1 METKQLKPLPVGIQ
15 TFDKLIEGG
24 YFYVDKTE
32 CIYRMIKFCKYLHL
46 NRPRKFGKSL
56 LISTLQSYFEGR
68 KELFKGLA
76 IEQLEK
82 EWKEHPVLRFDMSQG
97 RDCSSAKE
105 LEQLISSLLAYYEA
119 IYCPKPSE
127 DSMLT
132 IRLNHL
138 IQEAYAQT
146 GQRVVVL
153 IDDYDASLLNVL
165 HDEKVYTAYFRVIL
179 DFFSPLKACDPYL
192 EFILLT
198 GTTRYSS
205 PILSGV
211 LNNLSSISMNPEFAD
226 ICGIT
231 EEEMQT
237 QMSDYMDGFVE
248 AQGIKGEVL
257 ISRLKQQY
265 GGYHFA
271 WPSPDILNPFSLFSA
286 LQNRSFQNDWFETC
300 PPTYLIEMLK
310 KFDVLPSQIGK
321 IDAMSAEFDAPT
333 ANMNTIIPL
342 LYQSGYLTI
351 KDFERESR
359 LYTLDIPNGEVRIG
373 LMESLLPNYVQ
384 SKYGKGLSMVAKMSS
399 SLRHSDIDGAL
410 SLLRTFLLTVPY
422 CDHASSEG
430 HYQQM
435 LYLVFSLLGQY
446 DYIDVEVRTPTG
458 RVDMVMRTDKALY
471 LFELNLNQSAE
482 AAMNQIDLKDYP
494 SRFAMCGLPIIKVGI
509 NFDSEKRTIGD
520 WKIVSC
526 NFFE

>member
-24 YFYVDKTE
+24 YLYIDKTE

-56 LISTLQSYFEGR
+56 LVSTLQSYFEGR

-82 EWKEHPVLRFDMSQG
+82 EWKEHPVLCFDMSQG

-105 LEQLISSLLAYYEA
+105 LEQLLSSQLAYYEA

-127 DSMLT
+127 DSMLS

-138 IQEAYAQT
+138 IQEAYVQT

-165 HDEKVYTAYFRVIL
+165 HDEKVYTAYFGVIL
-179 DFFSPLKACDPYL
+179 DFFNPLKACDPYL

-211 LNNLSSISMNPEFAD
+211 LNNLSSISMNPKFAD

-231 EEEMQT
+231 EEEVQT
-237 QMSDYMDGFVE
+237 QMSDYMDCFAEV
-248 AQGIKGEVL
+248 QGIKGEVV
-257 ISRLKQQY
+257 ISRFNQRY

-271 WPSPDILNPFSLFSA
+271 WPSPDILNPFSLFCA
-286 LQNRSFQNDWFETC
+286 LQNRSFQSYWFETC
-300 PPTYLIEMLK
+300 TPTYLIEAMRRFEMQPSYLGLMRAFAGLFNAPINLK
-310 KFDVLPSQIGK
+310 NKDLS
-321 IDAMSAEFDAPT
+321 
-333 ANMNTIIPL
+333 L
-342 LYQSGYLTI
+342 LYQSGCTTLKAYDRRFNT
-351 KDFERESR
+351 
-359 LYTLDIPNGEVRIG
+359 YTLGIPNDEVRISI
-373 LMESLLPNYVQ
+373 LHALIPLYMHKEIAVVDNLVQ
-384 SKYGKGLSMVAKMSS
+384 RMVKCFVKE
-399 SLRHSDIDGAL
+399 DIEGAL
-410 SLLRTFLLTVPY
+410 GLLQEFLPTIPY
-422 CDHASSEG
+422 SDKMMHVDY
-430 HYQQM
+430 YQEIIFIILALIPYYM
-435 LYLVFSLLGQY
+435 A
-446 DYIDVEVRTPTG
+446 DVEVDVPLG
-458 RVDMVMRTDKALY
+458 CVDMVMITEKALN
-471 LFELNLNQSAE
+471 LFGFKINAVIS
-482 AAMNQIDLKDYP
+482 MDKIDLNDYP

-509 NFDSEKRTIGD
+509 NFDAEKRTIGD